1 MLLINFKDPK
11 IYILAAVAIIL
22 LVALVI
28 FFRHFIVSRAK
39 AKKIVAELE
48 RKYEHLHAVLIGRNA
63 QYIKRLEIIS
73 HSNLLYTQIH
83 EDFLSRFR
91 IILESS
97 DKQAQYAIAF
107 MEELVVSKRYSE
119 FKTSLDKNLRIVE
132 LFEAQVNELSS
143 DLESKLAEEEK
154 CRNAALAVKE
164 KFRTIKTIYFEKQSE
179 LISIERTF
187 SKAFAGIEAQFNEY
201 EKYVESA
208 YYDEAN
214 ALLPTI
220 NAMLDELNYAL
231 KELPTLCVLVDVTL
245 PTKISSLQEEVMDMK
260 AKGIPI
266 HHLQVQTLLN
276 KMTEDL
282 YVFQNR
288 LGEFKLK
295 GIKENLLAISSQ
307 IDQFHVNFEEEKNAK
322 NTFDSECEATYEKVA
337 LLERQFIVLRQRLI
351 KVKEVYRL
359 DESYLDKMD
368 QIQNEI
374 NTLGVIKRQ
383 LDTYIHAST
392 KQPYSMLLGK
402 MNELKESALETE
414 NNILDFNN
422 YIDSLKTDSDEAYS
436 LVNDSYIQLKQAEKL
451 VRDIAVN
458 AYQERVKDRF
468 AQCYQYLDNIY
479 NILIVTPINVKE
491 INAYVKAFKVVFAE
505 LILEVKEQ
513 ARFAS
518 LAELAIV
525 DANQERI
532 NNPEYDKSL
541 TRAERYFES
550 GDFEKA
556 YQEASAVVKKINSQN
571 E

>member
-1 MLLINFKDPK
+1 MFLFDLKNPK
-11 IYILAAVAIIL
+11 IYIFGAIALIIIIL
-22 LVALVI
+22 III
-28 FFRHFIVSRAK
+28 FMRHFIVSRTK
-39 AKKIVAELE
+39 AKKKVSELE
-48 RKYEHLHAVLIGRNA
+48 RKYEHLHAVLIGRDA

-107 MEELVVSKRYSE
+107 MEELVVSKKFKE
-119 FKTSLDKNLRIVE
+119 FKDSYDKNLRIVE
-132 LFEAQVNELSS
+132 LFEAQVTELNK
-143 DLESKLAEEEK
+143 DLESKLEDEEK
-154 CRNAALAVKE
+154 CRNNELALKE

-179 LISIERTF
+179 LMSIERAF
-187 SKAFAGIEAQFNEY
+187 NRAFAGIENQFSEY

-214 ALLPTI
+214 SLLPTI
-220 NAMLDELNYAL
+220 SAMLDELNYAL
-231 KELPTLCVLVDVTL
+231 KELPTLCVLVDDTI
-245 PTKISSLQEEVMDMK
+245 PTKISSLQEEVLDMK
-260 AKGIPI
+260 AKAIPI

-295 GIKENLLAISSQ
+295 GVKENLLAISSQ
-307 IDQFHVNFEEEKNAK
+307 IDQFHSLFEEERNAK
-322 NTFDSECEATYEKVA
+322 SLFDNECEPIYEKVSV
-337 LLERQFIVLRQRLI
+337 LERQFIVLRQRLI

-374 NTLGVIKRQ
+374 NLLGVTKRQ

-392 KQPYSMLLGK
+392 KQPYSMLLSK
-402 MNELKESALETE
+402 MNELKESALATE

-422 YIDSLKTDSDEAYS
+422 YIDSLKTDSDSAYA
-436 LVNDSYIQLKQAEKL
+436 LVNDSYIHLKQAEKM
-451 VRDIAVN
+451 VRDIAVA

-468 AQCYQYLDNIY
+468 SQCYQYLDNIY
-479 NILIVTPINVKE
+479 NILVVTPINVKE
-491 INAYVKAFKVVFAE
+491 INNYVKAFKIVFDE
-505 LILEVKEQ
+505 LISEVKEQ
-513 ARFAS
+513 VRISS

-532 NNPEYDKSL
+532 NNSEYDKSL

-556 YQEASAVVKKINSQN
+556 YQEASSVVKKINSQS